1 MRRTTTP
8 RPWRYWKQPSAAA
21 CANRE
26 DRAAMSKRNKV
37 FLGVGGGVLLIVLV
51 MVSASAKRDK
61 RFETVGR
68 RDLVAAVTACGKIQP
83 KKKVDISAD
92 ITGRITRIAVR
103 EGDLV
108 QKGQFLLQ
116 IDPTIYQANLQR
128 AQAAMSSAEA
138 GAVQARA
145 SRDQAQRALQRT
157 KELREQNPNL
167 ISQEQ
172 LEQAQTAS
180 DISEAN
186 LTASQHLVEQSR
198 AGLQEAR
205 DQLAKTHLLAPMAG
219 RVTRLAVEEGE
230 VAVPGTFSRETG
242 LLLTISDLSVIQTK
256 VQVDETDVVR
266 LHMGDSVDVT
276 IDAFPDT
283 TFIGRVTKV
292 SNSAI
297 LTAASAAAGQ
307 SDRAV
312 DYEVEITLSNPPA
325 EVRPDLSA
333 TARIITDTRKQAL
346 AIPIIALTVRENTP
360 ISTEQRSG
368 GRGTAQAATP
378 RPAAADTGKRGAAN
392 KKETEGVF
400 LVHNGI
406 ATFHPVKVGIAG
418 EEHFEVVEGVHKGDT
433 IVAGPYQAIRDLKE
447 RARVRPSK
455 ESSDTTARRR
465 S

>member
-1 MRRTTTP
+1 MRRTTTT

-61 RFETVGR
+61 GIEVRFETVGR
-68 RDLVAAVTACGKIQP
+68 RDLVAAVTASGKIQP

-116 IDPTIYQANLQR
+116 IDPTIYQA
-128 AQAAMSSAEA
+128 
-138 GAVQARA
+138 
-145 SRDQAQRALQRT
+145 
-157 KELREQNPNL
+157 
-167 ISQEQ
+167 
-172 LEQAQTAS
+172 
-180 DISEAN
+180 
-186 LTASQHLVEQSR
+186 HLV
-198 AGLQEAR
+198 
-205 DQLAKTHLLAPMAG
+205 APMAG

-292 SNSAI
+292 SDSAI

-307 SDRAV
+307 NDRAV
-312 DYEVEITLSNPPA
+312 DYQVEITLANPPA

-333 TARIITDTRKQAL
+333 TARIVTDTRKQAL

-360 ISTEQRSG
+360 VSTEQRSAS
-368 GRGTAQAATP
+368 TSPPAAEAATP
-378 RPAAADTGKRGAAN
+378 ADTSKRTK
-392 KKETEGVF
+392 KKESEGVF
-400 LVHNGI
+400 IVHNGV
-406 ATFHPVKVGIAG
+406 ATFRPVKVGIAG
-418 EEHFEVVEGVHKGDT
+418 EEHFEVVNGVHQGDT
-433 IVAGPYQAIRDLKE
+433 IVAGPYQAVRDLKE
-447 RARVRPSK
+447 GARVRPSR
-455 ESSDTTARRR
+455 ESGDTTKAKR